1 MSEYQEVFRSTMPI
15 RWGDMDAY
23 GHVNN
28 TVYFRYVE
36 QLRIDWLEASN
47 VPTRPGQ
54 GPVIV
59 TASMNFRKQLQY
71 PGQVLCVLLAR
82 APGRSSIDTLYEL
95 RRSDDPDVIY
105 ADGGARIVWVDH
117 TVPKSMPLPDVVRAL
132 LPAP

>member
-15 RWGDMDAY
+15 RWGDMDAF

-28 TVYFRYVE
+28 TVYFRYAE
-36 QLRIDWLEASN
+36 QLRIDWLEAAA
-47 VPTRPGQ
+47 VPMRAGQ

-71 PGQVLCVLLAR
+71 PGQVLCVMSAR

-95 RRSDDPDVIY
+95 RRSDDPDVVY
-105 ADGGARIVWVDH
+105 ADGGARIVWVDY
-117 TVPKSMPLPDVVRAL
+117 TASKSIALPDEVRAL
-132 LPAP
+132 LPRS